1 MVIDLTPRPTIWIK
15 EEVSQLSTCINMDSD
30 ISELVAGD
38 TKLFF
43 ASCTNSRRNLIKELF
58 VSDGTE
64 SGTTMVKD
72 IFDCPPNTGEVM
84 INYEGV

>member
-1 MVIDLTPRPTIWIK
+1 MVIDLTPPMCP
-15 EEVSQLSTCINMDSD
+15 TCINMDSD

-43 ASCTNSRRNLIKELF
+43 ASPVQTAGLPNLIKELF

-72 IFDCPPNTGEVM
+72 IFDCPLILGK
-84 INYEGV
+84 